1 MQGFLGVSPKNTSVN
16 TALLTCLLGGTNVG
30 RNQRG
35 IKKKKTNT
43 SAPACQSTAVHVKNR
58 VIHQSSWKSMVVCRA
73 LCCWG
78 GTQCVLWGSGAMVQV
93 LCAQQVAAGV
103 VWKLVVAGRAGG

>member
-1 MQGFLGVSPKNTSVN
+1 
-16 TALLTCLLGGTNVG
+16 
-30 RNQRG
+30 
-35 IKKKKTNT
+35 
-43 SAPACQSTAVHVKNR
+43 
-58 VIHQSSWKSMVVCRA
+58 MVVCRA